1 MRKLT
6 VVMTV
11 FLALIIASSFAF
23 AEAGKSKIRFG
34 LQYVSPTGDFKYSEF
49 DAGPIED
56 YEAYFPD
63 PIDDFFLV
71 TATDYSLTNK
81 TEADAAMAFFFGY
94 EYMVTD
100 MIGIDAN
107 ISYSK
112 HDIDSDTILDFTWT
126 GEGTGNW
133 NHPIHET
140 GTITM
145 MPITVGVNFH
155 VMKKEKVDLYLGPF
169 LGYVMYGDAKID
181 KYSETFN
188 VTSDPLVDPF
198 PLTAYFSG
206 NVGEKVKIKN
216 DFGFG
221 AVVGID
227 VPFSNNW
234 MFTTALKYLKTK
246 ASVDKEMPIP
256 WAVENPSA
264 DIDIN
269 PWVIQI
275 GVGYQF

>member
-11 FLALIIASSFAF
+11 LLALIIASSFAF

-49 DAGPIED
+49 EAGPISDEL
-56 YEAYFPD
+56 YFPA
-63 PIDDFFLV
+63 PIDSFVTV
-71 TATDYSLTNK
+71 TATDYSLANT

-100 MIGIDAN
+100 MIGIDTN
-107 ISYSK
+107 LSYSK
-112 HDIDSDTILDFTWT
+112 HDIDSDTILNLTWT
-126 GEGTGNW
+126 AEGTGNW

-140 GTITM
+140 GSITM
-145 MPITVGVNFH
+145 MPIAVGVNFH

-169 LGYVMYGDAKID
+169 LGYVMYGDAKLD
-181 KYSETFN
+181 KYSETATI
-188 VTSDPLVDPF
+188 TSDPLVDPF
-198 PLTAYFSG
+198 PLTESFSG
-206 NVGEKVKIKN
+206 SLSEKVKIKN

-234 MFTTALKYLKTK
+234 MFTAALKYFKTK
-246 ASVDKEMPIP
+246 ASVDEEMPIP
-256 WAVENPSA
+256 FSVENSSA